1 MSSIIKVD
9 TIQDQ
14 DGNNIIN
21 ENSNTITIGASGDTV
36 NIVGTLQ
43 NNGSALPGDISSV
56 VAGTG
61 LSGGGSSGDVTLNI
75 EAAQPTI
82 TSLGTLTSATISG
95 DVTVDT
101 STLKVDSSNDRVGIG
116 TASPSSLLHIF
127 SSEPTLIIQ
136 DGGAH
141 GTNATPSISLRDGSG
156 AMGSINFSSAGLMRI
171 NQVKNSSLTFQ
182 TNNTERMRILSDGK
196 VGIGTTSPNGNLVV
210 QSSSVRDANSNYRQ
224 IVAENNGNSGITIL
238 SGTTSQGGLIF
249 GDVNSNNVASVR
261 YNHASDEMVFDV
273 DGSRALTINSSG
285 NFGIGTS
292 SPSQT
297 LHVLNG
303 TSSGGLIQ
311 YDGQSNA
318 EFGLRIQSNI
328 SGGNFESDFANGTTA
343 LLDLFANSSTTSGG
357 DLLVARTQ
365 SSTPVLLVKGNGRVG
380 IGTTS
385 PTSLL
390 TVAGI
395 LNATNGNFG
404 SNVSS
409 QGTLNLSNNGAEQLE
424 FFTGVSSGLSQIQA
438 FNRND
443 STYDS
448 LDFISLDTRFKI
460 SGTEKARIDTS
471 GNLLVGKTSTGVT
484 GTGVV
489 LRNSGELFVTKEGDM
504 VNLNRLNSDGIIQY
518 FRKDGSIIGNIG
530 VDNSDNLFISG
541 NSSHAGFEFG
551 SSSIVAY
558 KSGTSPDNAI
568 NLGGG
573 AQRFADLY
581 LGGGVF
587 LGGTGT
593 ANKLDDYEEGTFNP
607 TLTPS
612 TSGSIT
618 INNSQNTLRYTKI
631 GNTVFVQGRLEI
643 TGSSSPVGVSI
654 TLGNMPFT
662 PSSSSEGSGKFGG
675 MCAVSFN
682 GSSTFEP
689 FCVWTTGSV
698 VKITTTTAS
707 INSNTRMHFN
717 FFYETA

>member
-1 MSSIIKVD
+1 M
-9 TIQDQ
+9 
-14 DGNNIIN
+14 
-21 ENSNTITIGASGDTV
+21 
-36 NIVGTLQ
+36 
-43 NNGSALPGDISSV
+43 
-56 VAGTG
+56 
-61 LSGGGSSGDVTLNI
+61 
-75 EAAQPTI
+75 
-82 TSLGTLTSATISG
+82 
-95 DVTVDT
+95 
-101 STLKVDSSNDRVGIG
+101 
-116 TASPSSLLHIF
+116 
-127 SSEPTLIIQ
+127 
-136 DGGAH
+136 
-141 GTNATPSISLRDGSG
+141 TNARDK
-156 AMGSINFSSAGLMRI
+156 ANIPVLNFSSKGIDDNATSTAI
-171 NQVKNSSLTFQ
+171 TISSLG
-182 TNNTERMRILSDGK
+182 L
-196 VGIGTTSPNGNLVV
+196 VGIGTTSPSHELEIHSTSPTIEWSDSDNNYISQITQSGSGFFITSDINGLGSSSMRFRVNGNTERMRLT
-210 QSSSVRDANSNYRQ
+210 A
-224 IVAENNGNSGITIL
+224 T
-238 SGTTSQGGLIF
+238 GL
-249 GDVNSNNVASVR
+249 
-261 YNHASDEMVFDV
+261 
-273 DGSRALTINSSG
+273 
-285 NFGIGTS
+285 GIGTT

-593 ANKLDDYEEGTFNP
+593 ANKLDDYEEGTW
-607 TLTPS
+607 TPVFS
-612 TSGSIT
+612 SGTGGYNGSALSIT
-618 INNSQNTLRYTKI
+618 TATYTKI
-631 GNTVFVQGRLEI
+631 GNQVNLYCSFAVTG
-643 TGSSSPVGVSI
+643 GSSISVGDSLAF
-654 TLGNMPFT
+654 TGQPFT
-662 PSSSSEGSGKFGG
+662 PATPFTQRMGVGSSNQSIGSNSVAVGII
-675 MCAVSFN
+675 CATSTDPGTMRFVVSQVN
-682 GSSTFEP
+682 GSVSAT
-689 FCVWTTGSV
+689 VQT
-698 VKITTTTAS
+698 
-707 INSNTRMHFN
+707 HFN
-717 FFYETA
+717 MKYPT